1 MASPINSSSALPV
14 SSPLLA
20 AGTYDLVALNPNP
33 NKTCARM
40 VVALAAD
47 AGWTITD
54 AAGQVTGPFAVPA
67 GFEHRA
73 HTAAIT
79 CASPIAVYY

>member
-1 MASPINSSSALPV
+1 MSAEINASDSRPV
-14 SSPLLA
+14 SSPFLA
-20 AGTYDLVALNPNP
+20 AGTYDLVATNPASR
-33 NKTCARM
+33 KTCARKI
-40 VVALAAD
+40 VALAAD

-54 AAGQVTGPFAVPA
+54 AQGQVTGPFAVPA
-67 GFEHRA
+67 GFVHEA

>member
-1 MASPINSSSALPV
+1 MASAINSSKDRPV
-14 SSPLLA
+14 STPLLA

-33 NKTCARM
+33 NKTCARK

-54 AAGQVTGPFAVPA
+54 AAGQTTGPFAVPA
-67 GFEHRA
+67 GFVHEA
-73 HTAAIT
+73 HTANIT